1 MKFSVLNIIKQDD
14 SVENKAKAISEQI
27 ESKLLNIINK
37 DKIRTDMIVFT
48 LLFASSLP
56 NTKIFK
62 KVIQEDNGDLKVGTY
77 NNINVFVS
85 DHIKAGD
92 IYIM

>member
-1 MKFSVLNIIKQDD
+1 MKFSVLEIIRKED
-14 SVENKAKAISEQI
+14 SVDNKAKAISNKI
-27 ESKLLNIINK
+27 NDKLLNAINK
-37 DKIRTDMIVFT
+37 DKIRTDMVVFT

-62 KVIQEDNGDLKVGTY
+62 RVIKEENGDLKVGTY
-77 NNINVFVS
+77 NDINVVVS
-85 DHIKAGD
+85 DNIKAGD